1 MKTLGFGLKSLLKDP
16 QWAQKHRIDPYN
28 QQSGQVVGDNKMKG
42 AQGAEESIFNR
53 AKKGDVQG
61 NNNVNNIFAQNQ
73 NRVNGVNA
81 QNNIFAQAKVGG
93 AENQK
98 TNIFEMMNKFDEQ
111 HKALTGAQGMQQM
124 QPVEQMNQM
133 NPEELQKKLGKK
145 LNILM

>member
-28 QQSGQVVGDNKMKG
+28 QQGGQVVGDNKMKG
-42 AQGAEESIFNR
+42 AQGAEESIFSR
-53 AKKGDVQG
+53 AKKGDV
-61 NNNVNNIFAQNQ
+61 NNTNNIFAQSQ

-81 QNNIFAQAKVGG
+81 ENNIFAQSKLGG
-93 AENQK
+93 AGNQK

-111 HKALTGAQGMQQM
+111 HKALTGVQGMQPM
-124 QPVEQMNQM
+124 QPIEQMNQM

-145 LNILM
+145 LSIFM